1 MKLDEQL
8 RTYVDSI
15 AEPVTVHEARQRTS
29 PRPTL
34 RRPWMALAV
43 GFGLT
48 IAVFGLVTALNL
60 MRQDAPL
67 ATEGTAVTDAN
78 PPTTHGPIEFGAPVL
93 IDTRTSFVLQ
103 TLEET
108 VPAGDGSTLVGSSGM
123 RVAAVIETAG
133 GRIAVGAEAVGLR
146 SLAAVWIETDGT
158 WSRVPHQDAF
168 GGLDHEL
175 SDILASGLAMT
186 DVATTSDG
194 GLIAVGID
202 TRTNPAR
209 AVAWTSEDGEN
220 WTLVGEL
227 PDGEGDLASVDLT
240 NLPDGSLIAYSVLPP
255 TQGTLTWLSSDGLT
269 WEPAHQPGAVFNS
282 MAAHDDG
289 TVIAVGHTQQSA
301 FDPSL
306 SSDDPSNVTAAAW
319 WSTDS
324 GRTWTESVVQVPRTD
339 AVRATTIT
347 GITLLENG
355 TLLAVGTRHS
365 PRGISSMNGVVA
377 GESSLVV
384 WESTDRS
391 EWRPIHAMTDT
402 RPLLGPKL
410 ARVGS
415 SLVVIAEAVLADR
428 TVTRVYAMTLEPMAQ
443 ELITELDGRVHI
455 AVPGRDGVDLFTD
468 NANRGVDL
476 WHLPYW

>member
-15 AEPVTVHEARQRTS
+15 AEPVTAHEARQRTS

-34 RRPWMALAV
+34 RRPPMALAV

-48 IAVFGLVTALNL
+48 LAIFGLVTALNL
-60 MRQDAPL
+60 MRQDAPV
-67 ATEGTAVTDAN
+67 ATEGTAATDAN
-78 PPTTHGPIEFGAPVL
+78 PPTTQVPIEFGAPVL
-93 IDTRTSFVLQ
+93 IDTGTTFLPQ
-103 TLEET
+103 ALEET
-108 VPAGDGSTLVGSSGM
+108 APAGDGSTLVGSSGI
-123 RVAAVIETAG
+123 RVAAVTETAG

-175 SDILASGLAMT
+175 SDIIASGLAMT
-186 DVATTSDG
+186 DVATTPNG
-194 GLIAVGID
+194 ALVAVGID

-227 PDGEGDLASVDLT
+227 PDGESDLASIDLT
-240 NLPDGSLIAYSVLPP
+240 TLPDGNLIAYGVLPP

-269 WEPAHQPGAVFNS
+269 WEPAHQPDAVFNS
-282 MAAHDDG
+282 MSALDDG

-301 FDPSL
+301 YDPSL
-306 SSDDPSNVTAAAW
+306 SSDDASNVTAGAW

-324 GRTWTESVVQVPRTD
+324 GRTWTDSVVQAPTTD

-347 GITLLENG
+347 EVTTLENG
-355 TLLAVGTRHS
+355 TLLAIGTRHS
-365 PRGISSMNGVVA
+365 PEGVRSTNGLVN

-415 SLVVIAEAVLADR
+415 SLVVTADAVNADH
-428 TVTRVYAMTLEPMAQ
+428 TVTAVYTMTFEPMTQ
-443 ELITELDGRVHI
+443 ELIVEFDGRVHTT
-455 AVPGRDGVDLFTD
+455 VPGREGVDLFTD
-468 NANRGVDL
+468 NAIGGIDL
-476 WHLPYW
+476 WRLPYR